1 MTWGSYLLQLL
12 AAGALFA
19 GVVTVA
25 LAMGGRA
32 GWACAA
38 AVGTLLLA
46 LLTPLH
52 GPVPT
57 VLIQLGSLI
66 AGAMAAAA
74 VVRALHARRP
84 LLLAWLAGTTTFVA
98 LWVAAA
104 YGIHAVV

>member
-25 LAMGGRA
+25 QVVCGRA
-32 GWACAA
+32 GWAWAA

-46 LLTPLH
+46 LFTRLR
-52 GPVPT
+52 GPVPA
-57 VLIQLGSLI
+57 VLIQLGSLL
-66 AGAMAAAA
+66 AGALAAAA

-84 LLLAWLAGTTTFVA
+84 LLLPWLAGTTAFVA

-104 YGIHAVV
+104 YVIHAVV